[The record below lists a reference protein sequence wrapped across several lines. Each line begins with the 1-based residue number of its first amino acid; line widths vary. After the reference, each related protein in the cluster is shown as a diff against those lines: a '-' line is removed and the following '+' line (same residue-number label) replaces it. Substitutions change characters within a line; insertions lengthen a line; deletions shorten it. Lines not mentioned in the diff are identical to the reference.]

1 MSDAALHALVI
12 GATERLLLML
22 GWDKLE
28 KKKEKPQDYQEL
40 QAVIKKR
47 TRINTQ
53 QKTLFQT
60 PTLRPVKIATQRR
73 STKQQSEWSDNS
85 AFDLAATGTV

>member
-28 KKKEKPQDYQEL
+28 KKSEKPRDYQEL

-47 TRINTQ
+47 ARTDTQ
-53 QKTLFQT
+53 QKALFQT
-60 PTLRPVKIATQRR
+60 PTLRPVNIATKRATV
-73 STKQQSEWSDNS
+73 STEWSDSS